1 MNKLLLKQ
9 IWNERRSNAWMWTE
23 LLLVS
28 VVMWFIVDTMYVKL
42 HTYFEPRGFD
52 ISNTYWIRVGT
63 LTANSPEY
71 IQPSTRQVSAGTDMI
86 ELLERLRRHPDV
98 EAVSLSY
105 NSFPYNGSWNGGDV
119 TVDTLKQFGRK
130 YLVTPDFLRVFRYQG
145 INGETPEQLA
155 ALLKEETVIIGDNY
169 FEEKGVSGR
178 SLLNRFCKLNG
189 DSLKSY
195 RIAGVTKPVRF
206 GDFVPASDS
215 HYAMNFFG
223 ESWLAGYKESD
234 VRYLEV
240 CVRTHANCAPGF
252 IERLRQDADKQF
264 RVGNLLF
271 EDIRSMQDIRRSFQL
286 DDMNDF
292 RNQLWGI
299 GFLLLNIF
307 MGLLGTFWFRTQQRR
322 SEIALHLSVGS
333 NRKQI
338 FVRLL
343 SEGLLLLVTA
353 TAVALIIDLNVAYM
367 EYTPLMD
374 EKVMTVPRFLITVG
388 TTLLLMALT
397 IVGGIWIPARQAM
410 KIQPAVAL
418 REE

>member
-1 MNKLLLKQ
+1 
-9 IWNERRSNAWMWTE
+9 
-23 LLLVS
+23 
-28 VVMWFIVDTMYVKL
+28 
-42 HTYFEPRGFD
+42 
-52 ISNTYWIRVGT
+52 
-63 LTANSPEY
+63 
-71 IQPSTRQVSAGTDMI
+71 
-86 ELLERLRRHPDV
+86 LE
-98 EAVSLSY
+98 
-105 NSFPYNGSWNGGDV
+105 WGDV

-252 IERLRQDADKQF
+252 IERLRRDADKQF

-299 GFLLLNIF
+299 GFLLLKYF
-307 MGLLGTFWFRTQQRR
+307 HGFAGHVLVPHTAETFGNCLASQC
-322 SEIALHLSVGS
+322 GS

-353 TAVALIIDLNVAYM
+353 TVVALIIDLNVAYM

-397 IVGGIWIPARQAM
+397 MVGGIWIPARQAM

>member
-1 MNKLLLKQ
+1 M
-9 IWNERRSNAWMWTE
+9 
-23 LLLVS
+23 
-28 VVMWFIVDTMYVKL
+28 
-42 HTYFEPRGFD
+42 
-52 ISNTYWIRVGT
+52 
-63 LTANSPEY
+63 
-71 IQPSTRQVSAGTDMI
+71 
-86 ELLERLRRHPDV
+86 
-98 EAVSLSY
+98 
-105 NSFPYNGSWNGGDV
+105 
-119 TVDTLKQFGRK
+119 
-130 YLVTPDFLRVFRYQG
+130 
-145 INGETPEQLA
+145 
-155 ALLKEETVIIGDNY
+155 
-169 FEEKGVSGR
+169 
-178 SLLNRFCKLNG
+178 
-189 DSLKSY
+189 
-195 RIAGVTKPVRF
+195 
-206 GDFVPASDS
+206 
-215 HYAMNFFG
+215 
-223 ESWLAGYKESD
+223 
-234 VRYLEV
+234 
-240 CVRTHANCAPGF
+240 RTHANCAPGF
-252 IERLRQDADKQF
+252 IERLRRDADKQF

-353 TAVALIIDLNVAYM
+353 TVVALIIDLNVAYM
-367 EYTPLMD
+367 QYTPLMD

-397 IVGGIWIPARQAM
+397 MVGGIWIPARQAM